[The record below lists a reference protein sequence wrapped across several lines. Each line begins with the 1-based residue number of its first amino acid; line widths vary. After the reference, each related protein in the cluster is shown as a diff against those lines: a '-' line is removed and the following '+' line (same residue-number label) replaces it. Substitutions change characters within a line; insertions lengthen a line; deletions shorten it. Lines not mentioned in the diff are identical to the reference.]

1 MRSVSTWF
9 HSTNDDRADD
19 GVLVLGHLVQISVV
33 ITVFLYFHSSIVK
46 ISHSNSRVWTL
57 GFGIVTYGAEVTW
70 LGVIDHGAKV
80 LHHK

>member
-33 ITVFLYFHSSIVK
+33 ITVFFVFSLFYCQNFAFKLPRLDPRVRHRDLWCRGYMAW
-46 ISHSNSRVWTL
+46 SHRSWRQ
-57 GFGIVTYGAEVTW
+57 GITP
-70 LGVIDHGAKV
+70 
-80 LHHK
+80 